1 MLKSLTSFIGSPLTK
16 YMGIAIVVLIGALS
30 SAVYLSY
37 KFYGEREV
45 AVAANEQLSVT
56 VKDEKKQ
63 TNKALKSV
71 KLIDEAVVNVRQ
83 GEKKL
88 DKATQRLQEEIS
100 TTTPNNPTGESN
112 NENTDPCG
120 DFLDDADI
128 GLLKKSHC
136 LTDGDSSD
144 CNF

>member
-1 MLKSLTSFIGSPLTK
+1 
-16 YMGIAIVVLIGALS
+16 MGIAIIVLVGALS
-30 SAVYLSY
+30 SALYLSY

-45 AVAANEQLSVT
+45 AVAANEQLSVA
-56 VKDEKKQ
+56 VEDEKKQ

-88 DKATQRLQEEIS
+88 DKATEKLQEEIS
-100 TTTPNNPTGESN
+100 KTTPNNPTGESE
-112 NENTDPCG
+112 NEDTKPCV
-120 DFLDDADI
+120 DFLDDADVR
-128 GLLKKSHC
+128 LLKKSHC